1 MKYISV
7 LTKVLLSF
15 FMIIACQCT
24 SSQHCLVEYK
34 QFHFNQLEEEAKYLY
49 NKGSLSNSLKVLYSI
64 NADTNWIHFEFIS
77 YNTEIHDTSVDTLE
91 YIYSTT
97 LPGNN
102 HDTAKIVK
110 SYTLDGNKISTSHY
124 QLRKGAWIM
133 TGQQLYDVNGRLK
146 ENKWYDDFHELY
158 FYDSQDRY
166 VGYRHPP
173 TEKDTVIYSE
183 DGLSAI
189 KISEIILL
197 GDSTH
202 MTNKKVLYELDRNGR
217 IISQQEDELI
227 ELIDSITNQSLKNR
241 TIYRYNKGG
250 RVKKEISYYRSSDQS
265 LEKRYK
271 TITRYMHGMKR
282 RVIRYQY
289 NDGKCMKVGLTQ
301 YKNDY
306 KNNLL
311 LESVEY
317 NSKGIIIQRRV
328 WSYR

>member
-1 MKYISV
+1 MKSSSIHI
-7 LTKVLLSF
+7 KVF
-15 FMIIACQCT
+15 FFIIIMVVCQCT
-24 SSQHCLVEYK
+24 SPRHSLVEYK
-34 QFHFNQLEEEAKYLY
+34 QFHFNQLEEETKYLY
-49 NKGSLSNSLKVLYSI
+49 NKGRLSNSLNVFYSI
-64 NADTNWIHFEFIS
+64 NADTSWIHLEFIS
-77 YNTEIHDTSVDTLE
+77 YKTETHDTSVDTLE

-110 SYTLDGNKISTSHY
+110 SYTIDGNKISTCHY

-133 TGQQLYDVNGRLK
+133 IGQQLYDVNGRLK

-217 IISQQEDELI
+217 IISQQEA
-227 ELIDSITNQSLKNR
+227 ELIDSITNQSLNNR
-241 TIYRYNKGG
+241 TIYRYDKGG
-250 RVKKEISYYRSSDQS
+250 RVKKETSYNRNPNES

-271 TITRYMHGMKR
+271 TIIRYRHGLKR

-289 NDGKCMKVGLTQ
+289 DDGKWEKVGLT
-301 YKNDY
+301 KFRNDY
-306 KNNLL
+306 KNSLL

-317 NSKGIIIQRRV
+317 NSNGIIIQRRL

>member
-1 MKYISV
+1 M
-7 LTKVLLSF
+7 F
-15 FMIIACQCT
+15 FFIIIMVVCQCT
-24 SSQHCLVEYK
+24 PPRHSLVEYK
-34 QFHFNQLEEEAKYLY
+34 QFHFNQLEEETQYLY

-77 YNTEIHDTSVDTLE
+77 YKTETHNTSVDTLE

-158 FYDSQDRY
+158 YYDSQDRY
-166 VGYRHPP
+166 VGYRCPP
-173 TEKDTVIYSE
+173 TKKDTVIYSE

-189 KISEIILL
+189 KISENFIFW
-197 GDSTH
+197 DSIH
-202 MTNKKVLYELDRNGR
+202 MTCNKVLYELDRNGR
-217 IISQQEDELI
+217 IISQQEA
-227 ELIDSITNQSLKNR
+227 ELIDSTTNPSLKNR
-241 TIYRYNKGG
+241 TTYRYDKGG